1 MFTFG
6 EPTPRY
12 CAPAA
17 RAGGYANAP
26 HHLCGHGKEARSLL
40 PFNLSDVFQT
50 KVDLIDRRG
59 RLEGIAR
66 AFVFLTSVGDPAQP
80 RIDLL
85 RQLLQG
91 SLVTAAP
98 GFNSVV
104 ISAEHASMHII
115 SQKKMLPV
123 VVIRGMLERR
133 CKEIWDEMPC
143 ADSALR
149 R

>member
-6 EPTPRY
+6 EPPPRY

-40 PFNLSDVFQT
+40 PFNLSDVYQT

-91 SLVTAAP
+91 SLVTADR
-98 GFNSVV
+98 GFNSIV

-115 SQKKMLPV
+115 SQKLIKDGRPAGVRL
-123 VVIRGMLERR
+123 RLYQRKENRRSER
-133 CKEIWDEMPC
+133 
-143 ADSALR
+143 
-149 R
+149 

>member
-6 EPTPRY
+6 EPPPRY

-17 RAGGYANAP
+17 RADGYANAP

-40 PFNLSDVFQT
+40 PFNLSDVYQT

-59 RLEGIAR
+59 RREGIAR

-85 RQLLQG
+85 CHLLQG

-98 GFNSVV
+98 GFNVM
-104 ISAEHASMHII
+104 ISAEHAFMHII
-115 SQKKMLPV
+115 SQKISLV
-123 VVIRGMLERR
+123 RGICGSLTRPEATP
-133 CKEIWDEMPC
+133 KEPSC
-143 ADSALR
+143 P
-149 R
+149 